1 MDGFATSAK
10 ATALPNSAAQATSS
24 SLGNTD
30 RTASSPSRPSV
41 SDTAAVVPGLAPA
54 PLGDGASATQDPVAP
69 SPETVVARS
78 WHVPLNAQERAAVRE
93 AMLREEHAEEMAR
106 LIQALRDMRQ
116 DHAAEI
122 ERLRAHHAAEVQRL
136 VEALWHA
143 QDAARA
149 VSAPSECPAE
159 RPALDPQPPSQAQ
172 RVRSCT
178 WLGRFVGQGAFS
190 HPVRTGASAAR
201 IVRRWALAFCAWR

>member
-1 MDGFATSAK
+1 
-10 ATALPNSAAQATSS
+10 
-24 SLGNTD
+24 
-30 RTASSPSRPSV
+30 
-41 SDTAAVVPGLAPA
+41 
-54 PLGDGASATQDPVAP
+54 
-69 SPETVVARS
+69 
-78 WHVPLNAQERAAVRE
+78 
-93 AMLREEHAEEMAR
+93 
-106 LIQALRDMRQ
+106 MRQ

>member
-10 ATALPNSAAQATSS
+10 ATALPNSAAPAT
-24 SLGNTD
+24 
-30 RTASSPSRPSV
+30 SPSRPLIPG
-41 SDTAAVVPGLAPA
+41 AAATMPGVAPA
-54 PLGDGASATQDPVAP
+54 PPGDEASATQDPVAP
-69 SPETVVARS
+69 SPETVVARPR
-78 WHVPLNAQERAAVRE
+78 HVPLNAQERAAVRE
-93 AMLREEHAEEMAR
+93 AMLREQHAEEMAR

-149 VSAPSECPAE
+149 VSAPLVRPAE
-159 RPALDPQPPSQAQ
+159 KPALDPQLPSQAQ
-172 RVRSCT
+172 PARSRS
-178 WLGRFVGQGAFS
+178 WLRRFMGQGALS

>member
-1 MDGFATSAK
+1 MDGFATSTE
-10 ATALPNSAAQATSS
+10 ATALPNSAAPATSS

-30 RTASSPSRPSV
+30 RTASSLARSSV
-41 SDTAAVVPGLAPA
+41 SGATAVVPSLAPA
-54 PLGDGASATQDPVAP
+54 PTGDGASATQDPVAP

-78 WHVPLNAQERAAVRE
+78 WHAPLDGQTQAAARE

-106 LIQALRDMRQ
+106 LTQALRDMRQ

-136 VEALWHA
+136 VEALWYA

-149 VSAPSECPAE
+149 VSAPLVRPAE
-159 RPALDPQPPSQAQ
+159 KPALDPQLPSQAQ
-172 RVRSCT
+172 PARSRS
-178 WLGRFVGQGAFS
+178 WLRRFMGQGTLS

-201 IVRRWALAFCAWR
+201 IVRRWAMAFCAWR